1 MEWVLARWITFGA
14 TLLVIG
20 TCTVAVTILP
30 RAGHDRGARAT
41 LLRDSARFGFVAS
54 LLLIPSGALRLADQ
68 LQALQSPGDPVFS
81 GLRALLFTTTWGTGF
96 LCQMVAALSAMTGL
110 LWAIGNPTA
119 RRWWS
124 LAIVG
129 MIGLAV
135 TPSMQG
141 HAIGSEQFTAIA
153 VMTDV
158 AHVFGAGVW
167 IGSIAVI
174 GWLGLSIRNESGA
187 FDAARG
193 ALADVRLRLLV
204 PLIPPVALSGAAALI
219 GSGVLAAV
227 LHLRELSDLWTST
240 WGRYAL
246 LKSVLAAVIV
256 GLGAVNWRRLGP
268 RLRHSAGTQSL
279 QRALWG
285 EVALAVAALLV
296 TALLVVTP
304 LPGE

>member
-20 TCTVAVTILP
+20 ACAVAIAIVP

-41 LLRDSARFGFVAS
+41 LLRDTARFGFVAS
-54 LLLIPSGALRLADQ
+54 LLLFPSGALRLADQ
-68 LQALQSPGDPVFS
+68 VQALQSPGDPVFA
-81 GLRALLFTTTWGTGF
+81 GARALLLTTTWGTGF
-96 LCQMVAALSAMTGL
+96 LCQMAAALSASIGL
-110 LWAIGNPTA
+110 LGVTSNPTA

-124 LAIVG
+124 VVIVG
-129 MIGLAV
+129 AIALGV
-135 TPSMQG
+135 TPSLQG
-141 HAIGSEQFTAIA
+141 HAIGSELYTGIA
-153 VMTDV
+153 LLSDV
-158 AHVFGAGVW
+158 AHVFGAGIW
-167 IGSIAVI
+167 LGGIATV
-174 GWLGLSIRNESGA
+174 GWLGLSLRNESGA

-204 PLIPPVALSGAAALI
+204 PLLPPVALTGAALLL
-219 GSGVLAAV
+219 GSGVLATL
-227 LHLRELSDLWTST
+227 LHLREASDLWTST

-246 LKSVLAAVIV
+246 LKSVLAVVIV

-268 RLRHSAGTQSL
+268 RLRHSAGTRSL

-285 EVALAVAALLV
+285 EVALAAAVLLV